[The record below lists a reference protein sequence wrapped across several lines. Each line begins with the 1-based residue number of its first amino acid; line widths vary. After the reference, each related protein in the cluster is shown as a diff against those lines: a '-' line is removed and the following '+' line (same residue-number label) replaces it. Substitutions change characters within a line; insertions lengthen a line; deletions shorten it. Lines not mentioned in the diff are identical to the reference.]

1 VVDLANPGTGSKFKA
16 RRKKHR
22 YLLEAAIAKTIPMLF
37 YNNSAPCNWRTSPS
51 SIPKTIQRKAH
62 RDEGY
67 TGKPYLDFGHL
78 HSI

>member
-1 VVDLANPGTGSKFKA
+1 MVDLANPGTRRKVEA

-22 YLLEAAIAKTIPMLF
+22 FLLEAVIAKTIPMLF
-37 YNNSAPCNWRTSPS
+37 YNNSAPCNWPSRPS
-51 SIPKTIQRKAH
+51 SIPKTIQRMAH

-67 TGKPYLDFGHL
+67 TGKYLDFGHL